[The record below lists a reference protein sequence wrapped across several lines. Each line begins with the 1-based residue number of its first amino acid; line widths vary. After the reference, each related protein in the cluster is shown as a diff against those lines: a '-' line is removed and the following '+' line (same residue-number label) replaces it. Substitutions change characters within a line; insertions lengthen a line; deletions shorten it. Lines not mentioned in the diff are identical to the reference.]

1 MKLISTGK
9 TKRQIAL
16 MFVFAFT
23 LSNILAL
30 IGPSAKAA
38 VTVSSPTA
46 GICFQHTGST
56 LNGALP
62 TVYSI
67 GTIQISLT
75 AAEIVP
81 GDDAAGTTT
90 LNTAAAR
97 ATGDPTDS
105 TKVGAISGAGDVIGN
120 VFTIVPPTG
129 SNFVIVPGFQNTAAG
144 SSNLLATANASIV
157 NAVGNDGTADSNV
170 AISVGVVTQG
180 TAGVGR
186 AIVALAKD
194 ASDTYP
200 KTATGTNSVTIS
212 INGLGIIIPPTSDA
226 TLSGTLQAT
235 FDSTPPSGIG
245 VSGGSGSPAV
255 AAAIP
260 GLSGTL
266 NLCTL
271 TSVAGQLEAVVDAD
285 DGTNDLYDKTAASPN
300 LLAISQIAANTT
312 INVFDQ
318 ATTASTGA
326 LDLEPVVIRG
336 LAGTGSSTR
345 DQVIST
351 AELLVDITGTG
362 TNFTPATSGLDL
374 NNFGNTNTSPITVT
388 FGPKNSS
395 SATVTL
401 DAVDI
406 IIGSAAA
413 GGTAAGFNVAQ
424 SSRHGFLGALRA
436 ASLDSGN
443 ATTISDFLGG
453 TLWGIASVR
462 GDTAVVQ
469 ETNLA
474 SVSGTGVR
482 DLAGI
487 AVNADPGTNTFLDLR
502 INCNGTAPVA
512 GWFAIANSS
521 ATALPFGTTTAAPNQ
536 LVKASASG
544 TKFNV
549 SSLGNFYTQA
559 LTNIAGTAFSTAFG
573 APFKGGAKGAAADTF
588 QSNNALLYASC
599 SGMSV
604 TIIPIQNGFDATK
617 DVLAVVPK
625 FSITNV
631 TNAFTSD
638 IELIAT
644 VTGNNLTGSTELSLA
659 KVLGAITSSG
669 GATSTLAAA
678 SGVALSET
686 GQLGISCSSGSTAAL
701 NLSSVSGATLDSQ
714 VTAACT
720 SGSIATPPALFVG
733 GTASSISGST
743 VIDGTPVVQ
752 GEGRGVLI
760 KELTSTG
767 FSELAAK
774 VGGGTTGTVI
784 EVQLPTGCDVIDD
797 RDDNNTTATSATTA
811 PLGGNDVTMVTIT
824 STAGISVSP
833 IGGDATVAV
842 GTSPA
847 NITDSTTIVPASG
860 SDPALIHFLFTKA
873 TGSSSATEF
882 DSTTT
887 DGILVKLDAQD
898 IFCPSTVSG
907 NLTGLVRAQNKTAS
921 PTITENLGTVS
932 FGTAT
937 KAADFSV
944 APHTATSTK
953 GETSTNSNLGAT
965 VRLAGGSTTT
975 AHPFQIVELN
985 ERSFAIGGRVSARN
999 IDPTSNSSTVI
1010 TRGQIWVTPSAGSV
1024 FATAPG
1030 SSDVTFSDTT
1040 LQIDGAPYIATA
1052 TLDANAPLGTL
1063 VIGIKKGAS
1072 GDPSTVASTITVN
1085 NLILATASTGAADL
1099 AASVQFFSQD
1109 AGATVNTPGA
1119 VAGNSASTPTL
1130 FTPYKPG
1137 AITTT
1142 KAGTQLNQA
1151 AVQVGTGALALPQV
1165 TSRLT
1170 TLGGP
1175 QINPFATL
1183 VTSAKN
1189 ADAAKITV
1197 AATAVAA
1204 SSSGSTTTDN
1214 TVTVTGAAG
1223 SVDGGSQV
1231 TVTSGSS
1238 STYDS
1243 VTVFASSDGSFTAKL
1258 RGDCASPNTSVTVT
1272 VTEKLSGTST
1282 TAVTKTALCGG
1293 SSGQTA
1299 QDVFNEIAGSDGV
1312 ATITEVLAY
1321 ITSKGG
1327 LSAVIS
1333 AGGATLDGVILAAK
1347 SALGLS

>member
-46 GICFQHTGST
+46 GTCFQHTGST

-81 GDDAAGTTT
+81 GDDAAATDAITVGVAKSTTAGSIS
-90 LNTAAAR
+90 TA
-97 ATGDPTDS
+97 S
-105 TKVGAISGAGDVIGN
+105 DVIGN
-120 VFTIVPPTG
+120 VFSIVPPTG
-129 SNFVIVPGFQNTAAG
+129 TNFVIVPGFQNTGAGLSNRLAA
-144 SSNLLATANASIV
+144 ANATIV
-157 NAVGNDGTADSNV
+157 NALSNDTSASTESTLGID
-170 AISVGVVTQG
+170 VGVITAG

-186 AIVALAKD
+186 VLVALARD
-194 ASDTYP
+194 GGDDTYP
-200 KTATGTNSVTIS
+200 KSATGTNAVTIS
-212 INGLGIIIPPTSDA
+212 INGLGIIIPPTGDS
-226 TLSGTLQAT
+226 TLTGTLQAT

-245 VSGGSGSPAV
+245 LTGGALTAAA

-266 NLCTL
+266 NICTL
-271 TSVAGQLEAVVDAD
+271 TSAAGQLEAVLDSD
-285 DGTNDLYDKTAASPN
+285 DGTNDLYDKTAAAAN
-300 LLAISQIAANTT
+300 LLAISQIGSAVSITAQDDGTAAGTPK
-312 INVFDQ
+312 V
-318 ATTASTGA
+318 
-326 LDLEPVVIRG
+326 DLEPVVIRG
-336 LAGTGSSTR
+336 LAGTGTATR

-362 TNFTPATSGLDL
+362 TNFTPATSSLDL

-395 SATVTL
+395 AATVTL
-401 DAVDI
+401 NAVDI
-406 IIGSAAA
+406 IIGSANA
-413 GGTAAGFNVAQ
+413 GATAAGFNAAQ
-424 SSRHGFLGALRA
+424 TSRHGFLGALRA
-436 ASLDSGN
+436 ASLDSGD

-462 GDTAVVQ
+462 GDTAAIQ
-469 ETNLA
+469 ETNQAL
-474 SVSGTGVR
+474 VSGTGVR
-482 DLAGI
+482 NLATITG
-487 AVNADPGTNTFLDLR
+487 NAAEPFTNTFLDLR
-502 INCNGTAPVA
+502 INCDGTAPVA

-521 ATALPFGTTTAAPNQ
+521 ATALPFGTTTATDQ

-549 SSLGNFYTQA
+549 SSLGQFYTQA
-559 LTNIAGTAFSTAFG
+559 LTNIAGTTFATSFG
-573 APFKGGAKGAAADTF
+573 SPFKGGGKGAALDNVLQA
-588 QSNNALLYASC
+588 NNALLYASC
-599 SGMSV
+599 SGMTV

-617 DVLAVVPK
+617 DVIAVVPK
-625 FSITNV
+625 FTITNV
-631 TNAFTSD
+631 TSAFTSD

-644 VTGNNLTGSTELSLA
+644 VTGNNLPSSTELSLT
-659 KVLGAITSSG
+659 KILGAITSSG

-678 SGVALSET
+678 TGVGLSET
-686 GQLGISCSSGSTAAL
+686 GQLGINCTSGGISAL
-701 NLSSVSGATLDSQ
+701 NLSSVSGVTLDSQ

-733 GTASSISGST
+733 GTGNSISGST
-743 VIDGTPVVQ
+743 VVDGSPVVQ

-760 KELTSTG
+760 KELTATG

-784 EVQLPTGCDVIDD
+784 EVQLPAGCDVIDD
-797 RDDNNTTATSATTA
+797 RDDNNTATSVTAAT
-811 PLGGNDVTMVTIT
+811 GGNDVSMVSIT
-824 STAGISVSP
+824 SSAGITVSG
-833 IGGDATVAV
+833 IGADAAVAV

-847 NITDSTTIVPASG
+847 NITDSNTIVPASG
-860 SDPALIHFLFTKA
+860 SDPALVHFSFTKA

-887 DGILVKLDAQD
+887 DGILVKFDAQD
-898 IFCPSTVSG
+898 IFCPSTITG
-907 NLTGLVRAQNKTAS
+907 NLTGLIRAQNKTAT

-944 APHTATSTK
+944 ASHTATSTK

-975 AHPFQIVELN
+975 SHPFQIVELN

-1040 LQIDGAPYIATA
+1040 LQIDGAPYIATS
-1052 TLDANAPLGTL
+1052 TLDSNAPLGTL
-1063 VIGIKKGAS
+1063 VIGIKKGTS
-1072 GDPSTVASTITVN
+1072 GDPTTVKSTVTVN
-1085 NLILATASTGAADL
+1085 NLILATASTGSADL

-1137 AITTT
+1137 GATA
-1142 KAGTQLNQA
+1142 KGSTQLNIA
-1151 AVQVGTGALALPQV
+1151 GGVVQVGTGSLALPQV

-1175 QINPFATL
+1175 QVNPFATL

-1197 AATAVAA
+1197 AAVAVAA

-1258 RGDCASPNTSVTVT
+1258 RGDCASPSTSVTVT

-1282 TAVTKTALCGG
+1282 TAVTKTALCNG
-1293 SSGQTA
+1293 STGATA
-1299 QDVFNEIAGSDGV
+1299 DSVAAEIAGADGV
-1312 ATITEVLAY
+1312 ATITEVLSF

-1333 AGGATLDGVILAAK
+1333 AGGSTLDGVIKAAK